1 MKRMLRQLWSRFTIQ
16 LMDLTFF
23 CRMRFSLGFATVAI
37 VLGSGCAQMD
47 SKPKPASGTAV
58 IGTPA
63 PAGNV
68 PAVPLVAAPPAYQ
81 PVRLE
86 ALAAYPLRVDWLM
99 NPTNS
104 AFDTLR
110 RRGEIPA
117 AIQALNGTKVAIQGY
132 VKPLQHDAGGVK
144 EFLLMTTHAL
154 CCQTNAPRINE
165 WVHVRMTGP
174 SLPYGHDA
182 QYIVRGELQVG
193 EVMGAGN
200 VVSVYRLTGD
210 EISLVPG
217 TP

>member
-1 MKRMLRQLWSRFTIQ
+1 MKRMLRQVWSRFTMRA
-16 LMDLTFF
+16 MDLMLF
-23 CRMRFSLGFATVAI
+23 CRMRFRLGFVAVAI
-37 VLGSGCAQMD
+37 VLGSGCAPVE
-47 SKPKPASGTAV
+47 SKQKHSAGATVPG
-58 IGTPA
+58 GTP
-63 PAGNV
+63 PVVV
-68 PAVPLVAAPPAYQ
+68 PAVPLTEATPAYQ

-86 ALAAYPLRVDWLM
+86 TLAAYPLQVDWII

-132 VKPLQHDAGGVK
+132 VKPLQHDSGGVK

-154 CCQTNAPRINE
+154 CCQTNAARINE

-174 SLPYGHDA
+174 SLPYGHDC
-182 QYIVRGELQVG
+182 QYVVRGELQVG

-210 EISLVPG
+210 QISLAPG